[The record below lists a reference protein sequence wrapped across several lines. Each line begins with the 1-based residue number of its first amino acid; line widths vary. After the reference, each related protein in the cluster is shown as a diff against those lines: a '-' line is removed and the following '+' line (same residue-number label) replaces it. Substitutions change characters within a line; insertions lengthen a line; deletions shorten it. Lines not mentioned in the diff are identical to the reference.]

1 MRPFTIFLLSLFLYG
16 CLDNDNAAQ
25 GPWEG
30 MLVSNGTAVS
40 IGTVYIGDNYIDLS
54 NIGERYNQLSFE
66 SEGNKVLFSRKASM
80 RTEGDVALSGN
91 SLRYP
96 NGTIKFS
103 TKNAARMEIN
113 KIQGFIELT
122 RS

>member
-1 MRPFTIFLLSLFLYG
+1 MRCFTILLLTSFLYG
-16 CLDNDNAAQ
+16 CLGTENAAE

-30 MLVSNGTAVS
+30 MLVSNGSAVS
-40 IGTVYIGDNYIDLS
+40 IGTVYIGTNYIDLS

-66 SEGNKVLFSRKASM
+66 NEGDKILFSRKASM

-96 NGTIKFS
+96 NGVIKFS
-103 TKNAARMEIN
+103 TKNAAIMEIN